1 MAEPTPEAT
10 ELVYVPEPSFR
21 PALFAFGLAGVLAGI
36 IVWWPYGVIG
46 AVVAL
51 AAALTMLR
59 ASRSQVERLP
69 SRQKTTTAVLP
80 PN

>member
-1 MAEPTPEAT
+1 MGEPAPKAT
-10 ELVYVPEPSFR
+10 ELVYVPEPSFQ
-21 PALFAFGLAGVLAGI
+21 PALFAFGLAGVMAGI

-51 AAALTMLR
+51 AAALSMVR
-59 ASRSQVERLP
+59 AATSHAERLP

-80 PN
+80 PR